1 MDAASSFSYFIC
13 RHSSFAL
20 QDQSIPA
27 PSILF
32 VCLGN
37 ICRSPLAEGIY
48 RHLTE
53 AGSEKPVIASAGIG
67 NWHVGNP
74 PDRRSIQVA
83 AAKGIDISRQRA
95 RQVSVEDFFGFD
107 LVVAMDSSNLAR
119 LETIKPFEAT
129 ARLHL
134 FSELAF
140 GTQDDVPDPYYGD
153 LDGFEAVYSMLFSG
167 CSAVVSRFARPPA
180 S

>member
-1 MDAASSFSYFIC
+1 M
-13 RHSSFAL
+13 
-20 QDQSIPA
+20 PA

-48 RHLTE
+48 RHLTD
-53 AGSEKPVIASAGIG
+53 GTSEKPVIASAGIG
-67 NWHVGNP
+67 DWHVGKP
-74 PDRRSIQVA
+74 PDRRSIMVA
-83 AAKGIDISRQRA
+83 ASHGIGISGQRA
-95 RQVSVEDFFGFD
+95 RQVRAKDFDDFD

-119 LETIKPFEAT
+119 LRTLRPETSA

-140 GTQDDVPDPYYGD
+140 GTHRDVPDPYQGD
-153 LDGFEAVYSMLFSG
+153 LSDFEKVYSMLFSG
-167 CSAVVSRFARPPA
+167 CSAVVSKFETPPD

>member
-1 MDAASSFSYFIC
+1 M
-13 RHSSFAL
+13 
-20 QDQSIPA
+20 PA

-48 RHLTE
+48 RHLTA
-53 AGSEKPVIASAGIG
+53 AGSGKPVIASAGIG
-67 NWHVGNP
+67 GWHVGNP
-74 PDRRSIQVA
+74 PDRRSIKVA

-95 RQVSVEDFFGFD
+95 QQVRAEDFLKFD

-119 LETIKPFEAT
+119 LESLMPSEAT
-129 ARLHL
+129 AQLHL

-140 GTQDDVPDPYYGD
+140 GTRQEVPDPYYGD
-153 LDGFEAVYSMLFSG
+153 LEDFETVYSMLFSG
-167 CSAVVSRFARPPA
+167 CSAVVAKFE
-180 S
+180 

>member
-1 MDAASSFSYFIC
+1 M
-13 RHSSFAL
+13 
-20 QDQSIPA
+20 PA

-53 AGSEKPVIASAGIG
+53 AGSGKPVIASAGIG
-67 NWHVGNP
+67 GWHIGNP
-74 PDRRSIQVA
+74 PDRRSIKVA

-95 RQVSVEDFFGFD
+95 RQVSPEDFLKFD

-119 LETIKPFEAT
+119 LESLMP
-129 ARLHL
+129 
-134 FSELAF
+134 
-140 GTQDDVPDPYYGD
+140 
-153 LDGFEAVYSMLFSG
+153 
-167 CSAVVSRFARPPA
+167 
-180 S
+180 

>member
-1 MDAASSFSYFIC
+1 M
-13 RHSSFAL
+13 
-20 QDQSIPA
+20 PA

-53 AGSEKPVIASAGIG
+53 AASEKPLIASAGIG
-67 NWHVGNP
+67 GWHIGNP

-83 AAKGIDISRQRA
+83 AANGIDVSAQRA
-95 RQVSVEDFFGFD
+95 RQVSQEDFLLFD
-107 LVVAMDSSNLAR
+107 LVVAMDRSNLAR
-119 LETIKPFEAT
+119 LEALMPSGAT
-129 ARLHL
+129 ASLHL

-140 GTQDDVPDPYYGD
+140 GTREDVPDPYYGELAD
-153 LDGFEAVYSMLFSG
+153 FEDVYTMLFSG
-167 CSAVVSRFARPPA
+167 CSAVVAKFE
-180 S
+180 

>member
-1 MDAASSFSYFIC
+1 M
-13 RHSSFAL
+13 
-20 QDQSIPA
+20 PT

-48 RHLTE
+48 RHLT
-53 AGSEKPVIASAGIG
+53 AAASEKPVIASAGIG

-74 PDRRSIQVA
+74 PDRRSIKVA
-83 AAKGIDISRQRA
+83 AANGIDISHQRA
-95 RQVSVEDFFGFD
+95 RQVQISDFRKFD
-107 LVVAMDSSNLAR
+107 LVVAMDRSNLAR
-119 LETIKPFEAT
+119 LQALGSEPAI

-134 FSELAF
+134 FF
-140 GTQDDVPDPYYGD
+140 
-153 LDGFEAVYSMLFSG
+153 
-167 CSAVVSRFARPPA
+167 RARLRHPGRR

>member
-1 MDAASSFSYFIC
+1 M
-13 RHSSFAL
+13 
-20 QDQSIPA
+20 PA

-67 NWHVGNP
+67 GWHVGNP
-74 PDRRSIQVA
+74 PDRRSIKVA

-95 RQVSVEDFFGFD
+95 RQVRAEDFLNFD

-119 LETIKPFEAT
+119 LESLMPSEAT

-140 GTQDDVPDPYYGD
+140 GTRQDVPDPYYGD
-153 LDGFEAVYSMLFSG
+153 LEDFEAVYSMLFSG
-167 CSAVVSRFARPPA
+167 CSAVVAKFE
-180 S
+180 

>member
-1 MDAASSFSYFIC
+1 M
-13 RHSSFAL
+13 
-20 QDQSIPA
+20 PA

-53 AGSEKPVIASAGIG
+53 AASEKPLIASAGIG
-67 NWHVGNP
+67 GWHVGNP
-74 PDRRSIQVA
+74 PDRRSIKVA
-83 AAKGIDISRQRA
+83 AAKGIDIARQRA
-95 RQVSVEDFFGFD
+95 QQVRPADFFDFE
-107 LVVAMDSSNLAR
+107 LVVAMDKSNLAR
-119 LETIKPFEAT
+119 LQTLMPPSAT

-140 GTQDDVPDPYYGD
+140 GTLQDVPDPYHGD
-153 LDGFEAVYSMLFSG
+153 LADFEAVYSMLFSG
-167 CSAVVSRFARPPA
+167 CSAVVAKFE
-180 S
+180 

>member
-1 MDAASSFSYFIC
+1 M
-13 RHSSFAL
+13 
-20 QDQSIPA
+20 PA

-53 AGSEKPVIASAGIG
+53 AGSGKPVIASAGIG
-67 NWHVGNP
+67 GWHVGNP
-74 PDRRSIQVA
+74 PDRRSIKVA

-95 RQVSVEDFFGFD
+95 RQVRAEDFLKFD
-107 LVVAMDSSNLAR
+107 LVVAMDSSTLAR
-119 LETIKPFEAT
+119 LESLMPSEAT
-129 ARLHL
+129 GELHL

-140 GTQDDVPDPYYGD
+140 GTRQDVPDPYYGE
-153 LDGFEAVYSMLFSG
+153 LEEFEAVYSMLFSG
-167 CSAVVSRFARPPA
+167 CSAVVAKFE
-180 S
+180 

>member
-1 MDAASSFSYFIC
+1 M
-13 RHSSFAL
+13 
-20 QDQSIPA
+20 PA

-48 RHLTE
+48 RHLT
-53 AGSEKPVIASAGIG
+53 AATSEKPVIASAGIG

-74 PDRRSIQVA
+74 PDRRSIMVA
-83 AAKGIDISRQRA
+83 AANGIDISHQRA
-95 RQVSVEDFFGFD
+95 RQVQTSDFQKFD
-107 LVVAMDSSNLAR
+107 LVVAMDGSNLAR
-119 LETIKPFEAT
+119 LQTLRPKQTI

-140 GTQDDVPDPYYGD
+140 DTQEDVPDPYYGNAD
-153 LDGFEAVYSMLFSG
+153 DFEQVYTMLLSG
-167 CSAVVSRFARPPA
+167 CGAIVSKFAKPA
-180 S
+180 AS